1 MRGSATQWNVYGL
14 WSQPGPDSI
23 KTPSKLLSPWDSLSL
38 TVNEYINKQ
47 TAKTNQP
54 YRVHELHKGV
64 KQGKYMAKNSVNA
77 STWSNIYIGYSVANL
92 LLLDRLSLGTNTL
105 FTYKTSRGRGL
116 LNVFVISTALHKLLL
131 KNILNL

>member
-1 MRGSATQWNVYGL
+1 MCMVFEV
-14 WSQPGPDSI
+14 SQAQIQLKHRVSY
-23 KTPSKLLSPWDSLSL
+23 LSPWDSLSL

-77 STWSNIYIGYSVANL
+77 STWSNI
-92 LLLDRLSLGTNTL
+92 
-105 FTYKTSRGRGL
+105 
-116 LNVFVISTALHKLLL
+116 
-131 KNILNL
+131 